1 MLVRLAHLDERT
13 GSFAENFARFRVAV
27 QIGTGD
33 GCRLIFDLLQRSR
46 SDDFAPIF
54 PGSRTDINQV
64 IRCRHDGC
72 VMFDDEHRIAF
83 VPQRPQDR
91 QEPGR
96 IFWMQT
102 DCRFIQ
108 DVDDTRQIRIEDSRQ
123 PQTLRFPSRQRHR
136 LPVERQIAQS
146 QLQDPFQF
154 GLQIRDI
161 DTRQQL
167 LRMRQVCSKSAEP
180 IHKLFQC

>member
-54 PGSRTDINQV
+54 PRSRTDIDQV
-64 IRCRHDGC
+64 VRSLHDGC

-83 VPQRPQDR
+83 IPQRPQHS
-91 QEPGR
+91 QQPFG
-96 IFWMQT
+96 IFRVQA

-108 DVDDTRQIRIEDSRQ
+108 DVDDTREIRIEDSRQ
-123 PQTLRFPSRQRHR
+123 PKPLRFASRQRHR
-136 LPVERQIAQS
+136 LPVKRQIAQS

>member
-13 GSFAENFARFRVAV
+13 GSFVENFARFRVAV

-33 GCRLIFDLLQRSR
+33 GCRLILDLLQRSR

-83 VPQRPQDR
+83 VPQRAQDR
-91 QEPGR
+91 QEPGC

-146 QLQDPFQF
+146 QLQHPFQF
-154 GLQIRDI
+154 GLQIRHI
-161 DTRQQL
+161 DARQQL
-167 LRMRQVCSKSAEP
+167 FRMRQICIKFADP
-180 IHKLFQC
+180 IHETGQ